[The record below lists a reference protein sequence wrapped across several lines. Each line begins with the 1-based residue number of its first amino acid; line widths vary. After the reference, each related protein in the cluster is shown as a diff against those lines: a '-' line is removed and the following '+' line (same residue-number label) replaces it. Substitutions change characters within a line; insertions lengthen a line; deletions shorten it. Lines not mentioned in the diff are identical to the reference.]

1 MLLVNKLINHI
12 LLALL
17 ILSPLVSSAETT
29 RYVSDQLEITM
40 RNGQGVKFAILR
52 VLTSGDRLAL
62 IEADSS
68 GYSKV
73 RTIEGV
79 EGWVLTRY
87 LMNAPSVRNL
97 VADSDQKV
105 ANLELELAETKE
117 ELQKLSTKATTSD
130 SESMTLKETSQR
142 LKKEFDS
149 LQITASSS
157 IALSNE
163 NIQLKEKIQQTD
175 IRMQGLVLENTAM
188 KNSESQSWFLTGVAV
203 LLGGIILGLIL
214 PRLRLQRKNSWGNI

>member
-1 MLLVNKLINHI
+1 MNHLLLT
-12 LLALL
+12 LLL
-17 ILSPLVSSAETT
+17 LSPLTSSAETT

-40 RNGQGVKFAILR
+40 RDGQGVKYGIKS
-52 VLTSGDRLAL
+52 VLISGDRLDL
-62 IEADSS
+62 IEVDSS

-73 RTIEGV
+73 RNTDGV

-117 ELQKLSTKATTSD
+117 ELQDLSIKVTKSD
-130 SESMTLKETSQR
+130 SENMTLKETSQR
-142 LKKEFDS
+142 LKKELDS
-149 LQITASSS
+149 LKITASGS
-157 IALSNE
+157 IALDNE
-163 NIQLKEKIQQTD
+163 NIQLKEQIQQNHHRT
-175 IRMQGLVLENTAM
+175 QALTLENTAI
-188 KNSESQSWFLTGVAV
+188 KNSDGQSWFLIGVAV

-214 PRLRLQRKNSWGNI
+214 PRIRFRRKNSWGNI

>member
-1 MLLVNKLINHI
+1 M
-12 LLALL
+12 
-17 ILSPLVSSAETT
+17 SPLISSAETT

-40 RNGQGVKFAILR
+40 RNGQGVKFAIKR
-52 VLTSGDRLAL
+52 VLTSGDRLDL

-97 VADSDQKV
+97 VADSAQKV

-117 ELQKLSTKATTSD
+117 ELKNVSTKVATSD
-130 SESMTLKETSQR
+130 SKSMALKETSQR
-142 LKKEFDS
+142 FKKELDS
-149 LQITASSS
+149 LKVMASSS

-175 IRMQGLVLENTAM
+175 IRIQGLVLENTAM
-188 KNSESQSWFLTGVAV
+188 KNSDSQSWFLTGVAV

>member
-1 MLLVNKLINHI
+1 MNKLINHI
-12 LLALL
+12 LLTFLL
-17 ILSPLVSSAETT
+17 LTPLTSPAETI

-40 RNGQGVKFAILR
+40 RNGQGVKFAIKS
-52 VLTSGDRLAL
+52 VLTSGDRLDL
-62 IEADSS
+62 IEVDSS

-73 RTIEGV
+73 RNTDGV

-117 ELQKLSTKATTSD
+117 ELQNLSIKVTTSD
-130 SESMTLKETSQR
+130 SENMTLKETSQR
-142 LKKEFDS
+142 LKKELDS
-149 LQITASSS
+149 LKMTASGS
-157 IALSNE
+157 IALDNE
-163 NIQLKEKIQQTD
+163 NIQLKEQIQQNAHRTQKL
-175 IRMQGLVLENTAM
+175 ILENTAI
-188 KNSESQSWFLTGVAV
+188 KNSDGQSWFLIGVAV

-214 PRLRLQRKNSWGNI
+214 PRIRFRRKNSWGNI

>member
-1 MLLVNKLINHI
+1 MNKLINHI

-17 ILSPLVSSAETT
+17 ILSPLISSAETI

-40 RNGQGVKFAILR
+40 RNGQGVKFAIKR
-52 VLTSGDRLAL
+52 VLTSGDRLDL
-62 IEADSS
+62 IETDSS

-97 VADSDQKV
+97 VADSEQKV

-117 ELQKLSTKATTSD
+117 ELQNLSTKVTTSD
-130 SESMTLKETSQR
+130 SKSMTIKETSQR
-142 LKKEFDS
+142 LKKELDS

-157 IALSNE
+157 IALHNE
-163 NIQLKEKIQQTD
+163 NIQLKEKILQTD
-175 IRMQGLVLENTAM
+175 LRMQGLVLENTAI
-188 KNSESQSWFLTGVAV
+188 KNSDSQSWFLSGVAV
-203 LLGGIILGLIL
+203 LFGGIILGLIL

>member
-1 MLLVNKLINHI
+1 MKKLINHI
-12 LLALL
+12 LLTLL
-17 ILSPLVSSAETT
+17 LLSPLTSSAETT

-40 RNGQGVKFAILR
+40 RNGQGVKFAIKS
-52 VLTSGDRLAL
+52 VLASGDRLDL
-62 IEADSS
+62 IEVDSS

-73 RTIEGV
+73 RNTDGV

-117 ELQKLSTKATTSD
+117 ELQDLSIKVTKSD
-130 SESMTLKETSQR
+130 SENMTLKETSQR
-142 LKKEFDS
+142 LKKELDS
-149 LQITASSS
+149 LKITASGS
-157 IALSNE
+157 IALDNE
-163 NIQLKEKIQQTD
+163 NIQLKEQIQQNDHRTQKL
-175 IRMQGLVLENTAM
+175 ILENTAM
-188 KNSESQSWFLTGVAV
+188 KSNDGQSWFLIGVSV

-214 PRLRLQRKNSWGNI
+214 PRLRFQRKNSWGNI

>member
-1 MLLVNKLINHI
+1 MNKLINHI

-17 ILSPLVSSAETT
+17 LLSPLISSAETT

-40 RNGQGVKFAILR
+40 RDGQGVKFAIKR
-52 VLTSGDRLAL
+52 VLTSGDRIEL

-97 VADSDQKV
+97 VADSAQKV

-117 ELQKLSTKATTSD
+117 EL
-130 SESMTLKETSQR
+130 
-142 LKKEFDS
+142 
-149 LQITASSS
+149 
-157 IALSNE
+157 
-163 NIQLKEKIQQTD
+163 
-175 IRMQGLVLENTAM
+175 
-188 KNSESQSWFLTGVAV
+188 
-203 LLGGIILGLIL
+203 
-214 PRLRLQRKNSWGNI
+214 RKRFYKSRYV